1 MLGLPNAAK
10 TAAAPLFTQDQGSTH
25 SSSLPAAIET
35 STQPSSYLS
44 LIPQP
49 AVTQYSP
56 DGGHFYT
63 PAPPIFPGLEVR
75 PRLGSNST
83 AGQVMAHAHRSTT
96 LPHPGT
102 HLSARE
108 AYAPA
113 TPTFRRS
120 EHHIQ
125 RSPPFSGIRRSNPLS
140 PTHTSTSSYG
150 SLKMDTA
157 YPGSR
162 TQPSI
167 PPLGPLTSLGHLSY
181 ADTPGTPI
189 QVDIS
194 GIIDKGF
201 FVAENEWTCYRRNY
215 FACVCS
221 FSLTPLFPNSPI
233 QFLPTGS
240 TQAYNVYG
248 FAMCISAVVSDNE
261 SHTID
266 LVQHTPKRDKGPIAK
281 PDKVRLSPKPPQAS
295 QHPLTG
301 LYGGGPEG
309 SLGSPRYEQGFGQA
323 QQSSAP
329 TEHTFERIQFKQA
342 TANNGKRRA
351 AQQYYHLLVELWA
364 DIGQQGGVD
373 PWVKVAYKKSA
384 KMIVRGRSP
393 GHYQSERRGSASSG
407 PGGSSGSMGGGGYP
421 TGLLGPGEYP
431 THQTTMLGGGGG
443 YAQQY
448 ETRSGGY
455 GGTRPA
461 QGLIDSLGLPDDV
474 KAAMAST
481 KDYQYYPATIYEG
494 EHDPRQ
500 QQQQQQQ
507 QQHHQ
512 QQEQPQQQ
520 HHHHH
525 HHHQQQ
531 QQQQQQQQHHHHQ
544 PQVEMFSHARQDGSG
559 SGTAPSMSAMF
570 DPTKVKPEMENGLPS
585 LLYSS
590 GPYYERC
597 GRFDRKTTTSG
608 QYPTLIPPPSTTMN
622 MT

>member
-1 MLGLPNAAK
+1 S
-10 TAAAPLFTQDQGSTH
+10 FTQGST
-25 SSSLPAAIET
+25 SSLSAIET

-44 LIPQP
+44 LIPSVPQP
-49 AVTQYSP
+49 PVTPYSP

-75 PRLGSNST
+75 PRLGSNSST
-83 AGQVMAHAHRSTT
+83 AGQGMAHAHRSTT

-108 AYAPA
+108 AYASA
-113 TPTFRRS
+113 TPAFRRS

-125 RSPPFSGIRRSNPLS
+125 RSPPFSSIRRSNLLS
-140 PTHTSTSSYG
+140 PTSTSTSYG
-150 SLKMDTA
+150 SLKMDTG

-167 PPLGPLTSLGHLSY
+167 PPLGPMTSLGHLSY
-181 ADTPGTPI
+181 GDTSATPI

-194 GIIDKGF
+194 GVIDKGF

-215 FACVCS
+215 FACICS
-221 FSLTPLFPNSPI
+221 FSLTPLLPNSPI
-233 QFLPTGS
+233 HFLPTGS
-240 TQAYNVYG
+240 TQAYSVYG

-261 SHTID
+261 SHTIE

-295 QHPLTG
+295 QHPLTS
-301 LYGGGPEG
+301 LYGAPEA
-309 SLGSPRYEQGFGQA
+309 SLGSPRYEQGFGQP

-364 DIGQQGGVD
+364 DVGQQGGGD
-373 PWVKVAYKKSA
+373 SWVKVAYRKSA

-407 PGGSSGSMGGGGYP
+407 PGGSSGSMGGGGYT

-431 THQTTMLGGGGG
+431 ANQPMMGGGG

-448 ETRSGGY
+448 DTRSGGY
-455 GGTRPA
+455 GGARPHHELNMEP
-461 QGLIDSLGLPDDV
+461 LISTEDV
-474 KAAMAST
+474 KAMTST
-481 KDYQYYPATIYEG
+481 KGYQYYPATIYES
-494 EHDPRQ
+494 EHHDPRQ
-500 QQQQQQQ
+500 QQQQEQQQ
-507 QQHHQ
+507 QQPQ
-512 QQEQPQQQ
+512 EQQEQQQQ

-525 HHHQQQ
+525 HHH
-531 QQQQQQQQHHHHQ
+531 HHQ
-544 PQVEMFSHARQDGSG
+544 QVELFSHARQEVSG
-559 SGTAPSMSAMF
+559 SGAAPSMSAMF

-585 LLYSS
+585 LLYHSV
-590 GPYYERC
+590 PYYQRC
-597 GRFDRKTTTSG
+597 GRFEGKATSSG
-608 QYPTLIPPPSTTMN
+608 QYPKLIPPPSTTMN